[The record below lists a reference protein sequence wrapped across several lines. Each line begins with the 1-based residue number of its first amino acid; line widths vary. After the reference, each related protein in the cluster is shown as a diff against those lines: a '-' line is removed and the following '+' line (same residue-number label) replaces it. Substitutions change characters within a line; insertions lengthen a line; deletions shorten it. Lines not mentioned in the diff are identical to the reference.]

1 MERVGFHRNSAVVDA
16 ESVVNR
22 SNCAVTTKLKGLPY
36 LKYLDEDIP
45 INDMYELCAVV
56 HHISPQSLDKDGFE
70 IVCNENTAVTGH
82 FIATVKVGDN
92 WILTDDAK
100 VKIVDE
106 KDAINGT
113 TSYILFY
120 KKIDI

>member
-1 MERVGFHRNSAVVDA
+1 MERVGYRNSAKVGA

-22 SNCAVTTKLKGLPY
+22 SNCEVKPVLQGLPY
-36 LKYLDEDIP
+36 FKYYLDKEFE

-56 HHISPQSLDKDGFE
+56 HHISPPSLENNGVE
-70 IVCNENTAVTGH
+70 LVSNENTAVTGH

-92 WILTDDAK
+92 WILTDDEK
-100 VKIVDE
+100 VNIVDE
-106 KDAINGT
+106 KEVIDGT

-120 KKIDI
+120 KKI